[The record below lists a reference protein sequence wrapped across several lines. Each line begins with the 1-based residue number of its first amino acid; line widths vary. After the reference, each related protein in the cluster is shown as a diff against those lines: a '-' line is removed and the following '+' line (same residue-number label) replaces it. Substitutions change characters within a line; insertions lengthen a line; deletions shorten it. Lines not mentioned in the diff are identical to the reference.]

1 MLQSIKNTRLP
12 FPAALI
18 QIGLLITCFI
28 YLYAHTLAKLISDW
42 NTDDNFSH
50 GFLIPLISGYMIW
63 GKKKELAGTVI
74 QPNRWGLVIICFAMA
89 MHIAGN
95 IGAEL
100 FVMRSSM
107 VLCLMGLALYLFGR
121 RITALVFVPLVYL
134 FFMIPIPAIIW
145 NQIAFPLQLLAAK
158 LSVRMIQL
166 LGITVLREGN
176 ILQLSN
182 TTLEVVNACSGIRS
196 LTTLLALSAAFAYL
210 SRLKL
215 FGQWVLFLSAVP
227 IAIFVNV
234 IRLTVTSVLASTYG
248 PEFADGFIHELS
260 GVVVFGVALIAL
272 YGVYI
277 VLSRVEKRMG
287 VNQ

>member
-1 MLQSIKNTRLP
+1 
-12 FPAALI
+12 
-18 QIGLLITCFI
+18 
-28 YLYAHTLAKLISDW
+28 
-42 NTDDNFSH
+42 
-50 GFLIPLISGYMIW
+50 
-63 GKKKELAGTVI
+63 
-74 QPNRWGLVIICFAMA
+74 MA

-100 FVMRSSM
+100 FVMRS
-107 VLCLMGLALYLFGR
+107 
-121 RITALVFVPLVYL
+121 T
-134 FFMIPIPAIIW
+134 
-145 NQIAFPLQLLAAK
+145 FPLQLLAAK

-196 LTTLLALSAAFAYL
+196 LITLLALSAAFAYL

-234 IRLTVTSVLASTYG
+234 IRLTVTSVLANTYG
-248 PEFADGFIHELS
+248 PELADGFIHELS
-260 GVVVFGVALIAL
+260 GVMVFGVALMAL
-272 YGVYI
+272 YGFFI
-277 VLSRVEKRMG
+277 VLARVEKRVG
-287 VNQ
+287 AAK

>member
-1 MLQSIKNTRLP
+1 MFQSIKNTCLP
-12 FPAALI
+12 LSSALI
-18 QIGLLITCFI
+18 QIGLLIVCFV

-63 GKKKELAGTVI
+63 GKKDDLARAAI
-74 QPNRWGLVIICFAMA
+74 QPNSWGLVIIAFAMA

-95 IGAEL
+95 LGAEF

-107 VLCLMGLALYLFGR
+107 VLCLLGITLYLFGR
-121 RITALVFVPLVYL
+121 RITAGVFVPLIYL

-158 LSVRMIQL
+158 LSVSMVQL
-166 LGITVLREGN
+166 LGIPVLREGN

-196 LTTLLALSAAFAYL
+196 LTTLLALSAALAYL
-210 SRLKL
+210 SNLKWVS
-215 FGQWVLFLSAVP
+215 QWILFLSAVP
-227 IAIFVNV
+227 IAIFINV
-234 IRLTVTSVLASTYG
+234 IRLTVTSVLASRYG
-248 PEFADGFIHELS
+248 PEFADGFMHALS
-260 GVVVFGVALIAL
+260 GVMVFGVALIAL
-272 YGVYI
+272 YGCYKLLLI
-277 VLSRVEKRMG
+277 LEKRA
-287 VNQ
+287 VAAK